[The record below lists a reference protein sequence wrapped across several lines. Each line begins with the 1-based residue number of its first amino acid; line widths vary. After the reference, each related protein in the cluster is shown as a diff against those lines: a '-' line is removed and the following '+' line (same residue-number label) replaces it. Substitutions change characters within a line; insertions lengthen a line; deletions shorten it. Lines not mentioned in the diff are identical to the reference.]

1 MCHLQ
6 TGLSLFNQQLI
17 GQDANSIKALG
28 GALLSG
34 FANA

>member
-1 MCHLQ
+1 MRHLQ
-6 TGLSLFNQQLI
+6 SGQAHFNQQLI